1 MAARPPLFLLG
12 LCLSTVAACGIEPS
26 YPPPGYRLVF
36 VDDFSGSRLDET
48 RWMYRT
54 DVKADSSQR
63 PENVF
68 LRDGRLVIALRREQH
83 RGKIYTGGGVISRP
97 AFRYG
102 YFEARVKMHG
112 GAGWHQAVWAMHG
125 ASETTYAPGIRTEID
140 GIEFDSDLP
149 TKGHM
154 GLIRWRGPGENR
166 SWTCTPGVYRGPLGF
181 DATADFHNYGFEW
194 TENEVRFYIDGD
206 LRCILPYPPTEGEH
220 DRINLWLTAIAY
232 ERLAGRMDHS
242 RLPGEMLVEHA
253 AVYQRDLYVDD
264 SDPEYSETGAWLP
277 VTRGGYS
284 DAGWRRSCAEG
295 AAATWRLALP
305 GPGTYDLSLYKNFQA
320 MEGGVAELEIA
331 ADGAV
336 HRSRVEFSTGPA
348 GWNGL
353 GRFSFPQ
360 GRGEVRLKRS
370 EGCVSADVLKAVLV
384 R

>member
-1 MAARPPLFLLG
+1 MALSIAIPVVAWLLAFAAR
-12 LCLSTVAACGIEPS
+12 AAEPS
-26 YPPPGYRLVF
+26 YPPPGYRPVF
-36 VDDFSGSRLDET
+36 VDEFSGPRLDES

-54 DVKADSSQR
+54 DVKGESSQR

-83 RGKIYTGGGVISRP
+83 RGKNYTGGGVISRP

-112 GAGWHQAVWAMHG
+112 GSGWHQSVWAMHG

-154 GLIRWRGPGENR
+154 GLIRWRGPGESR

-181 DATADFHNYGFEW
+181 DAAEGFHNYGFEW
-194 TENEVRFYIDGD
+194 TESEVRFYLDGD
-206 LRCILPYPPTEGEH
+206 LRCVLPYPPAEGEH
-220 DRINLWLTAIAY
+220 DRINFWLTAIAHP
-232 ERLAGRMDHS
+232 RLAGPVDDS

-253 AVYQRDLYVDD
+253 AVYQRDAYVDD
-264 SDPEYSETGAWLP
+264 SDPEYSESGAW
-277 VTRGGYS
+277 VRVKRGGYS

-295 AAATWRLALP
+295 ATAAWRLSLP
-305 GPGTYDLSLYKNFQA
+305 GPGTYELSIYKNFQA
-320 MEGGVAELEIA
+320 MEGGTAQVEIETG
-331 ADGAV
+331 GAV
-336 HRSRVEFSTGPA
+336 HSVRLDFSSGPA

-353 GRFSFPQ
+353 GRFAFTNA
-360 GRGEVRLKRS
+360 RGEVRLKRL
-370 EGCVSADVLKAVLV
+370 EGCVSADMLKAMLV
-384 R
+384 H